1 MPAFLLRGFWDEL
14 EARGVSLPELER
26 VSGVSRPRMDEFSS
40 TISDQEAYRLYE
52 AALALTGEETL
63 GLSVGSAMS
72 PASLHLVGHLFV
84 ASVTLRQAID
94 LVVRAER
101 HLRQRAPQM
110 EDRPDGQVRIGNV
123 TERPLRPGARVDA
136 EMTAVFMCKLVA
148 PFFERPSEA
157 LTVQFPF
164 PAPEDLSLYKRV
176 IPGRVQFDAEGTFL
190 VFARAALDRRRSG
203 VDPTLPKRLLQLAQ
217 DQYGTALSDADSGW
231 VHRVRHALR
240 AHAAPRLVDPE
251 VLARQFRL
259 SQRGLSRRLA
269 REGVSLSI
277 LIDEA
282 VYERARM
289 LLRRPSATA
298 RQVAEALGYAE
309 LSSFFRAFRRW
320 SGGLTPSG
328 FRQREGVADTMAR
341 GTRR

>member
-14 EARGVSLPELER
+14 DARGVALSELER
-26 VSGVSRPRMDEFSS
+26 TSGVPRPRMDDFSS
-40 TISDQEAYRLYE
+40 TISDQEAFRLYE
-52 AALALTGEETL
+52 AAIALTGDETL
-63 GLSVGSAMS
+63 GLSVGNAMS
-72 PASLHLVGHLFV
+72 TASLHLVGQLFI
-84 ASVTLRQAID
+84 ASASLRQAID
-94 LVVRAER
+94 LVVHAEG
-101 HLRQRAPQM
+101 HLRQRAPQV
-110 EDRPDGQVRIGNV
+110 EDQPNRQVRVGNV
-123 TERPLRPGARVDA
+123 SERPLRPGARVDA

-148 PFFERPSEA
+148 PFFERPSET

-164 PAPEDLSLYKRV
+164 PAPEDENPYKRV
-176 IPGRVQFDAEGTFL
+176 IPARLQFDADGTFL
-190 VFARAALDRRRSG
+190 VFPRAALDRRRSG

-240 AHAAPRLVDPE
+240 AHVAPRLVDPE

-269 REGVSLSI
+269 REGVLLST

-282 VYERARM
+282 VYERAQT

-298 RQVAEALGYAE
+298 KQVAEALGYAE

-320 SGGLTPSG
+320 SGGLTPNKY
-328 FRQREGVADTMAR
+328 RQREGVVGATAKSSR
-341 GTRR
+341 